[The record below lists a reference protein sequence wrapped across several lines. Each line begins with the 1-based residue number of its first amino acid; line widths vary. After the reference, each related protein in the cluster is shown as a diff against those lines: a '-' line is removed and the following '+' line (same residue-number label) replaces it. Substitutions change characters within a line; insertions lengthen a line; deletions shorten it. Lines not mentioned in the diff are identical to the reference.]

1 MTCQRYER
9 DLALAVEG
17 DLPQRGGARLQQH
30 LQRCARCQEFLR
42 GLEETQRKLK
52 DLAAEPLEDAALAA
66 VRARVVAVLR
76 EPARPRWVVPAWGWV
91 LTASL
96 AVVAL
101 GLAMLV
107 WRTKAAAPRQTAGLK
122 AALPTARPQPP
133 PAAVP
138 VETPAVTPTRRAAQ
152 GASAPL
158 AHRSTMRAPRPVS
171 QGMERETVRVVPE
184 LSPDD
189 AEQLARAVVA
199 LSRIRRLRERPPA
212 APAEPSPAATV
223 RLETSDPGVVI
234 YWQLDSNGG

>member
-1 MTCQRYER
+1 MTCQGYER

-17 DLPQRGGARLQQH
+17 DLPERAGARLQQH

-42 GLEETQRKLK
+42 GLEEAQRKLK

-66 VRARVVAVLR
+66 VRTRVVAVLR
-76 EPARPRWVVPAWGWV
+76 EPARPRWGVPAWGWV

-101 GLAMLV
+101 GLAVLV
-107 WRTKAAAPRQTAGLK
+107 WRTKAAAPRQTAGLE

-133 PAAVP
+133 PAAVS
-138 VETPAVTPTRRAAQ
+138 VETPAVTSTRRAAQ
-152 GASAPL
+152 GATAPL
-158 AHRSTMRAPRPVS
+158 ARRSTMGAPRRVS
-171 QGMERETVRVVPE
+171 QGMERETARVVPQ

-199 LSRIRRLRERPPA
+199 VSRIRRLRDRSSTA
-212 APAEPSPAATV
+212 TVEPLPTAVV

-234 YWQLDSNGG
+234 YWQFDSNGG